1 VALHLTHALKAYP
14 FAGVLC
20 ILGWGLVP
28 GGSCEQ
34 SDQLLNTEDGK
45 ERGVWSTLVM
55 EEGTCWYVGE
65 GWEKSRGLQRLKQVV
80 GSLETVGIGYH
91 FYR

>member
-1 VALHLTHALKAYP
+1 MGGLEVLLALSAVAEHRGWKRIRSMEY
-14 FAGVLC
+14 
-20 ILGWGLVP
+20 LGY
-28 GGSCEQ
+28 
-34 SDQLLNTEDGK
+34 GK
-45 ERGVWSTLVM
+45 EV
-55 EEGTCWYVGE
+55 TCWYVGE

>member
-1 VALHLTHALKAYP
+1 
-14 FAGVLC
+14 
-20 ILGWGLVP
+20 
-28 GGSCEQ
+28 
-34 SDQLLNTEDGK
+34 
-45 ERGVWSTLVM
+45 M